1 MQVTIQKSSYLL
13 SVLDQVNYYEKI
25 ANEFNK
31 DLMEGAG
38 AAGFEP
44 SIYEKFV
51 SEKEAKNISKAY
63 ILEYFD
69 KGNAKISSDDF
80 RSKLITHLKQSAIKQ
95 NIEID
100 ESDPAFLNYVNKIV
114 NSYGRFFAFP
124 FLQYAVMAIDLLDK
138 ITPILFPV
146 CIVFMVSSYF
156 FLVKLKLQ
164 REQFVQFVVSSL
176 IGGGLM
182 CVVIPSVIHLIKLI
196 ERVSL
201 SPQCFYDFFNRYI
214 YGYLDLVLLS
224 GCALIILAVLV
235 YLIHL
240 KKAKGLKQVKSNE
253 KQATIDNHL

>member
-13 SVLDQVNYYEKI
+13 SVLDQVDYYERI
-25 ANEFNK
+25 ADEFNR

-38 AAGFEP
+38 AAGFDP
-44 SIYEKFV
+44 STYEKFV
-51 SEKEAKNISKAY
+51 SEKEAKNISKTY

-80 RSKLITHLKQSAIKQ
+80 RSKLITHLKQSAVKQ
-95 NIEID
+95 NIEVD

-124 FLQYAVMAIDLLDK
+124 FLQYAIMAIDLLDK
-138 ITPILFPV
+138 IIPILFPV
-146 CIVFMVSSYF
+146 CIVFMISSYF
-156 FLVKLKLQ
+156 FLVRLKLH
-164 REQFVQFVVSSL
+164 REKFIQFVVSSL

-182 CVVIPSVIHLIKLI
+182 CVVIPIVIHITKLI
-196 ERVSL
+196 EYVSL

-214 YGYLDLVLLS
+214 YGYLDLALLL
-224 GCALIILAVLV
+224 GCALITLSGLV

-240 KKAKGLKQVKSNE
+240 KKSKS
-253 KQATIDNHL
+253 